1 MLDRATYGV
10 SLGGSCACRER
21 AVRALKFQ
29 PVDRT
34 PIWGGWTT
42 GADFLEYMGGVSY
55 WDDPWKS
62 VVEAHRKLGVD
73 LFPGGIYAPHSKT
86 DFRATDSR
94 KAYKESRANFKT
106 PEDVLQYVRQL
117 PDPETLEKE
126 FDFEK
131 SYNEMLRDVQQ
142 KQEALGDDILW
153 LPMFRT
159 CCFNWHND
167 FGYEPYFMALALYPE
182 EMKKLFEHAGE
193 VGRLDNQMRVQLFL
207 EEGLPRAMFAGVDLC
222 DNRGPMVGI
231 ELLRH
236 IYFPNL
242 KRALAPL
249 LEADITVIWHSD
261 GNIMPLLDD
270 LIACGVGGFQGFQEE
285 TGVELEALPKLK
297 LHSGRKPIL
306 WGSMSVSRTL
316 PLGTVD
322 DVKREV
328 ERSIDILGPGGGHF
342 LGPANT
348 IGPEVP
354 FENLLAMHEHA
365 QEYGDRGCNP

>member
-1 MLDRATYGV
+1 MAMSG
-10 SLGGSCACRER
+10 RER
-21 AVRALKFQ
+21 AERALTFE

-42 GADFLEYMGGVSY
+42 GANFLEYVGGVSY

-62 VVEAHRKLGVD
+62 IVEAHRKLGVD
-73 LFPGGIYAPHSKT
+73 LFPGEVYGPHSKT
-86 DFRATDSR
+86 EFRSSDFRKVYQEA
-94 KAYKESRANFKT
+94 RANFKE
-106 PEDVLQYVRQL
+106 PEDVLEYVQKL
-117 PDPETLEKE
+117 PDPATLEKE

-131 SYNEMLRDVQQ
+131 FYNEMRRDIEQ
-142 KQEALGDDILW
+142 KQEDLGDDILW
-153 LPMFRT
+153 LPVFRT
-159 CCFNWHND
+159 CYFNWHWQ
-167 FGYEPYFMALALYPE
+167 FGYEPYFMALVLYPG
-182 EMKKLFEHAGE
+182 EMKKLFDHAGE
-193 VGRLDNQMRVQLFL
+193 VARLDNQMRVQLFRDL
-207 EEGLPRAMFAGVDLC
+207 RLPPAMFNGVDLC
-222 DNRGPMVGI
+222 DNRGPMVGVR
-231 ELLRH
+231 LLRE

-242 KRALAPL
+242 RRSLVPL
-249 LEADITVIWHSD
+249 VEAGITVIWHSD
-261 GNIMPLLDD
+261 GNIVPLLDD

-297 LHSGRKPIL
+297 LPTGRKPIL

-316 PLGTVD
+316 PFGTLE

-342 LGPANT
+342 LGPSNT

-365 QEYGDRGCNP
+365 RDYGLPRCRPADGPLRS